1 MSERQRV
8 VIRGMTWELEH
19 DGPQHVPANESREHY
34 ILKQLGAWFLR
45 SLGCEIVVQEVDG
58 FTGNAKEV
66 HRGWAFNEDG
76 IWARAWIRGPH
87 RIDVA
92 GLRRS
97 YDGRGE
103 KIGPHTPRM
112 IVYGVEVKVSRSDY
126 LAGYCTSAHVLYL
139 MTPPGLLRPE
149 ELPPGIGLVEG
160 DPDKAEVYL
169 WETGGIYRIEGLR
182 VVRKPGRRRDEFT
195 PAHPGDVIFRMCKTL
210 QSRQARGAGAF
221 ADIRTWRYVPN
232 DVDRAAG
239 WEW

>member
-1 MSERQRV
+1 
-8 VIRGMTWELEH
+8 
-19 DGPQHVPANESREHY
+19 

-58 FTGNAKEV
+58 FTGNEADV
-66 HRGWAFNEDG
+66 RRSWRRNEDG
-76 IWARAWIRGPH
+76 YWSRGWVRGPT

-92 GLRRS
+92 GLRRT
-97 YDGRGE
+97 YDYDRGE

-182 VVRKPGRRRDEFT
+182 VVKKPGRRRDQFE
-195 PAHPGDVIFRMCKTL
+195 PAHPGDIIFNAVKLL
-210 QSRQARGAGAF
+210 QSRQVRGAGAF
-221 ADIRTWRYVPN
+221 ADIRTWRYVT
-232 DVDRAAG
+232 DEVDRAAG